1 MAKKKYTPE
10 ATVDLLYNQLMS
22 DYKGDAQAEA
32 ERQRQKS
39 AEKKASGNSTNSST
53 SVQNTLQSPSAVSR
67 GASAVG
73 NIYKAPKRKYTTG
86 KTTNGYTTA
95 RSFAKDQTTKP
106 KTSGTRGIGSAT
118 QEAFERGLSSRTLKE
133 NVGQRPS
140 LTNKKSYTKESDLN
154 DFSRNRSHNQ
164 AKILDKK
171 QAYVQAQRYENDL
184 KKQRAEYDRL
194 REEHPTSEWLK
205 EEGWG
210 ALTNF
215 NSTLASTADWLLP
228 DVITPKAV
236 QNALDYYKKEDE
248 KQQKIVEEVR
258 GGDPLRTIGG
268 NLGVNIIQNIPAMLL
283 APLTAEGTI
292 ATTAGTLLNPETLSQ
307 TGNAITRALY
317 SVARE
322 TGNNPMFWETF
333 LRTAG
338 PTYDKEIESGADP
351 VRATLS
357 ALTNGLLNA
366 QIEIGGGIEKFDPTE
381 TFWKALRRS
390 GEEEGLEEIQQYAV
404 EGLTNKALGSNTAK
418 WFSTKRGEDAVI
430 NPIDMAEQGAYG
442 ALAGG
447 LMGGGRAGVATLS
460 RSLADAE
467 YNRAFPDSKAHTQDL
482 VEQALMQA
490 REGQKS
496 SEAEILATNIQN
508 MMEQGEEVPTV
519 LVRQLHNEVLRA
531 QAENERDFSERKN
544 EGYQQAVSEGR
555 ANTVETQDTEEES
568 RVFRSVADEK
578 AQTYYDTAMD
588 KMGEN
593 ASERSARAI
602 SKLMVGVHT
611 NQDIDTILIDKNAR
625 NAVEE
630 MTGIDLPIKNTDARE
645 ILETRGLANM
655 VANRDNM
662 LQETHNVIRSN
673 MRGREGAVFEKNY
686 DNAVKTIGV
695 ANAPEIYESVFS
707 RFKNAGM
714 VKDSDFDSA
723 YDRIVSPLVQDFG
736 EDLGGRIATVFNRD
750 FAHQAFDAGRQAYI
764 ADEAKTSAREKAVSA
779 ERAGTVTYKHDT
791 ESRLSTRQKN
801 FMTKFAERAKVG
813 IEFYDGTQEG
823 EDDSANG
830 YYENGVI
837 HININSTNKLITV
850 AKHELT
856 HHIKVTAPEMYR
868 KLEDFVIKKWYNNDP
883 DAFDERVLEYQRK
896 WNCSVEVAHEEII
909 ANASEAFFTDRGTI
923 DDAIKFSKKLGHTI
937 HDGIKTLLD
946 TFLDIQ
952 DTDRLGDRG
961 YGEFLKEL
969 NILKDAQRMWLEAL
983 NESVE
988 RGRNNTAEST
998 EADTE
1003 VRRSLKDIG
1012 MTLKD
1017 GNARWTDERIDY
1029 LIDEFGASHNDDYSQ
1044 AYAVLMNPRDFLK
1057 LTLSDERLEQWNRNA
1072 NTEADPETHS
1082 LDTEKLRREHQTPF
1096 LEIWSK
1102 DGTMVQGHE
1111 GRHRMRALLEA
1122 GVKSVPVVIRDTDT
1136 KYTKKPLDSMTL
1148 SSQDFGYDPINNN
1161 AKVTIKDLVPIKE
1174 SNRAEL
1180 VEKFGGEAEVR
1191 FSKKDDQDYL
1201 DAVNRGD
1208 METAQRMVDEQAKKA
1223 GYDSPKVYHG
1233 TPHFGFTQFKDN
1245 AHEVPFIYTSTNRTV
1260 SAHYAGDNNYAFPRP
1275 IGKAYRRGTSIADII
1290 DNAKT
1295 IYGTEYKVM
1304 SRSQKRSRYN
1314 DIRNQ
1319 AIEVADKLD
1328 DFYVKGSWDYE
1339 TDNAIARVADL
1350 FFTIRDGEG
1359 EYDFSNYD
1367 QNNSLKNRLNNMVN
1381 AYKDSRE
1388 IVKQYYDENRD
1399 SLSSGEKKYLSYLLG
1414 YDIGDVAIDIE
1425 YGMLRLMSNED
1436 LLISDLGNVSVPSEL
1451 KDAMDQIHEIGSYE
1465 LFGNVGDN
1473 PFEFDANGGQ
1483 FWALKVPQMG
1493 DGYYDTDSV
1502 SKWALENGYT
1512 SVIMHNIYDYGDK
1525 ADNYVFFN
1533 SSQLKSADPVT
1544 YDDDGNVIPLSERFN
1559 EKNEDIRYSRK
1570 DSDGNTLTEAQAE
1583 YFKDSKARDEDGNL
1597 LVMYHG
1603 SPNRFTIFDIGKA
1616 RPGYYGRGFYF
1627 TDSRSRA
1634 TQYGDP
1640 YTVYLDVKNPLTVGS
1655 KDITRSQ
1662 LKKYIQAIA
1671 DNEDYGLENY
1681 GYGATVDSVLKDVWG
1696 RDDFS
1701 MLQDLNATAVG
1712 DFAEAVKLFND
1723 VNGTDYDGIVTDTE
1737 TVVFRPEQI
1746 KETENKNPSKD
1757 ADIRFSKKADV
1768 EETQTMI
1775 AWHNINSG
1783 NINGVLELGGLA
1795 MPSFALRPSN
1805 MGFSGYGDIS
1815 IIADKRSIDPKA
1827 GKSQMIFGG
1836 DAWTPMFPPVDIK
1849 IDSKVA
1855 ENLRKRFYGILG
1867 FKSSDEL
1874 RKAFVGL
1881 ELPAL
1886 DVDNLAD
1893 QIQRWGD
1900 PYSAYGRND
1909 ALRLAY
1915 VMNGM
1920 GVQMVIPMKQ
1930 GDLRGYDKKFWELVD
1945 ERIPEDVDLYDGN
1958 SMQYEPALREAMYEA
1973 YGREFDERLANLGK
1987 LHLPNPYKKELSF
2000 AEVDNILYSLRAY
2013 RENGIPD
2020 VVDIQALEKALG
2032 EKINEEDYR
2041 LWIDDLFE
2049 GIVEKR
2055 GIRNDK
2061 DLFTPSG
2068 SRRGFDALHY
2078 EYNLANIVKAMKSQS
2093 KQGNTSWLASGSNVK
2108 GASLK
2113 SYNDIEYVR
2122 NDLGRIVSEKT
2133 EEVKALYDQFDE
2145 QVKTLANKV
2154 AKGDPFTG
2162 SEILADVLSHAKTEA
2177 SIFSYLNREYS
2188 YLRTQDHLE
2197 LKPLATDIYEIGQ
2210 LANTLPMEYFEA
2222 KVYREFPLQ
2231 EALAI
2236 VVPDTLD
2243 SKIVSRIKEHNVN
2256 VLTYEAGNDEDRLA
2270 KVNSIEGARFS
2281 KKETD
2286 VNAPTIEYQSTI
2298 RKLEKN
2304 VEGLKAQFKRTNK
2317 KPNPVEA
2324 RRQAGRLIQRHASNM
2339 RIHEDVANTLT
2350 EIYEMY
2356 AKRGAKAF
2364 DDIYAIAERT
2374 AVEIVNNISE
2384 VHFEGQEEYN
2394 QIKDYLRDT
2403 DIVVSEEMK
2412 RNITDFNDFRK
2423 SHFGKLK
2430 LVNGERSNI
2439 DSVYAELSEMFPSQ
2453 FTDEYVNPADQLN
2466 HIADVLDSYAPFYET
2481 LDGTSEE
2488 MQDYVVAIASDLMET
2503 AYNLQKSKTFADK
2516 KYDEKVKA
2524 VKKVREEALA
2534 NKREALSKMR
2544 KRYER
2549 REAKEKQERQEKR
2562 EARRER
2568 KQESEARTR
2577 LLEVARRLSKIKST
2591 EEFERLRDKLIGDL
2605 DLEAKSM
2612 TGKTRMKLEDLERW
2626 YMDQVENNDWFVR
2639 NEALEKKFERLRKTH
2654 ISEMSLEDVQNLT
2667 DILLMLEHK
2676 IRNDKKL
2683 INSQYK
2689 KDVFTASYETSE
2701 GIKQSKGLKFKG
2713 LHKLDNVFVGQTL
2726 SPIRYMRRITGYDE
2740 NNPLMIA
2747 TRELE
2752 NGQNKMLD
2760 YRMRALKSFER
2771 FSSLKFTSHLNGA
2784 RAEEITVDATTMDMK
2799 PTTVKIIPAE
2809 RIWFYLS
2816 SKNADNMRHIV
2827 NGGVRIPDAKLL
2839 KKGKRTEAYDEG
2851 TLVRFSKSQVQEI
2864 IDGMAAEEKAY
2875 ADAVYNYFNNVAPEA
2890 TNAVSEMLDGISIA
2904 KVRNYFPIHVDD
2916 SFLDVEAETI
2926 KRDGT
2931 LEGMGSHKERVQSSK
2946 PAYAEDVS
2954 DMLIK
2959 AIEADAKY
2967 VGLAIPIRNFSKIYG
2982 SSSLESARGE
2992 AQHLELA
2999 GQVENGLT
3007 AQGYNVPAGQEY
3019 GGEESASYRTRTGG
3033 YISVKDAI
3041 RKNWTSD
3048 ALGYIDDFL
3057 GDLQFPQSKVGTVE
3071 KTLRSLTSNYAGAV
3085 LTLNA
3090 SVALKQTASFPT
3102 AGAVLG
3108 WKPLIK
3114 SFGKMGKLD
3123 LEYADSVTPL
3133 LSYRAEGFNFRE
3145 AGDIQNRAGRDNWFK
3160 RIMRM
3165 PAFNWI
3171 QEMDLLT
3178 TRKLFKASEIYVKD
3192 NFPNLAYRGEAYNEK
3207 VAEVFNKVITETQPN
3222 YTVME
3227 RPGHLRSD
3235 STLERTLSMFKTQPY
3250 QNFNIVY
3257 DATGNYLAKRQA
3269 FKDSKTEANRQELKE
3284 ASKSLGRA
3292 VTSQIAQLAT
3302 FAVMTSLWALARGK
3316 DDRWRD
3322 EEGNLS
3328 FASYLKRL
3336 AHDMASGV
3344 ASEFFLGSD
3353 IFTAIDSLISD
3364 SYYYGFSSVT
3374 DSSINDFFNTG
3385 IDMTKLL
3392 QQAWDYALSDDKESI
3407 DTYKIH
3413 KQLEKV
3419 VTEGGRFTGI
3429 PTGNLINLT
3438 NLIYRWACIAQD
3450 GKYVGEYEAMKM
3462 SFSADKYKKALLLE
3476 AYKNDKVAYKKIR
3489 QMMIE
3494 DGFKETTLDNY
3505 IKKNA

>member
-10 ATVDLLYNQLMS
+10 ATIDLLYNQLMS

-86 KTTNGYTTA
+86 KTTHGYTTA

-118 QEAFERGLSSRTLKE
+118 QEAFERGLSSRSLKE
-133 NVGQRPS
+133 NVGQRSS
-140 LTNKKSYTKESDLN
+140 LNNKESRIKESDLN

-210 ALTNF
+210 ALTGF

-248 KQQKIVEEVR
+248 KQQKKVEEVR

-268 NLGVNIIQNIPAMLL
+268 NLGVNIVQNVPAMLL

-686 DNAVKTIGV
+686 DNAMQIIGV

-714 VKDSDFDSA
+714 VRGSDFDSA
-723 YDRIVSPLVQDFG
+723 YDRIVSPLTKDFG
-736 EDLGGRIATVFNRD
+736 EELGGRIALAFNRD

-779 ERAGTVTYKHDT
+779 EYAGTVTYKHDT
-791 ESRLSTRQKN
+791 ESRLSTRQKK
-801 FMTKFAERAKVG
+801 FMTKFAERAKLG

-896 WNCSVEVAHEEII
+896 WNCSVEVAYEEII

-937 HDGIKTLLD
+937 HDGIRSLLD

-983 NESVE
+983 NETVNRT
-988 RGRNNTAEST
+988 RGRNASEAT
-998 EADTE
+998 EAETE

-1208 METAQRMVDEQAKKA
+1208 METAQRMVDEYAKKN
-1223 GYDSPKVYHG
+1223 GYDIKAYHG
-1233 TPHFGFTQFKDN
+1233 TGQKFTKFDRSKQGSNFEGYLEYGNGFYFATSEKDAKAWGNFGKR
-1245 AHEVPFIYTSTNRTV
+1245 YG
-1260 SAHYAGDNNYAFPRP
+1260 GDN
-1275 IGKAYRRGTSIADII
+1275 
-1290 DNAKT
+1290 
-1295 IYGTEYKVM
+1295 VM
-1304 SRSQKRSRYN
+1304 SVYLKADRMLDTKEEAPDWAEHYL
-1314 DIRNQ
+1314 
-1319 AIEVADKLD
+1319 IENGYSVGD
-1328 DFYVKGSWDYE
+1328 
-1339 TDNAIARVADL
+1339 ARFATSNSGRFL
-1350 FFTIRDGEG
+1350 KTLIEG
-1359 EYDFSNYD
+1359 
-1367 QNNSLKNRLNNMVN
+1367 LN
-1381 AYKDSRE
+1381 
-1388 IVKQYYDENRD
+1388 
-1399 SLSSGEKKYLSYLLG
+1399 
-1414 YDIGDVAIDIE
+1414 
-1425 YGMLRLMSNED
+1425 MSNQEVQD
-1436 LLISDLGNVSVPSEL
+1436 LLISKGYDGIKEL
-1451 KDAMDQIHEIGSYE
+1451 YRDGTGQLVVFHPVQI
-1465 LFGNVGDN
+1465 
-1473 PFEFDANGGQ
+1473 
-1483 FWALKVPQMG
+1483 
-1493 DGYYDTDSV
+1493 
-1502 SKWALENGYT
+1502 
-1512 SVIMHNIYDYGDK
+1512 
-1525 ADNYVFFN
+1525 
-1533 SSQLKSADPVT
+1533 KSTDPVT
-1544 YDDDGNVIPLSERFN
+1544 YNDNGEVIPLSKRFT
-1559 EKNEDIRYSRK
+1559 ELTDDIRYSHK
-1570 DSDGNTLTEAQAE
+1570 DSEGRTLTEAQVD
-1583 YFKDSKARDEDGNL
+1583 YFKDSKVRDKDGNL

-1634 TQYGDP
+1634 TQYGNP

-1655 KDITRSQ
+1655 KEITRSQ

-1945 ERIPEDVDLYDGN
+1945 ERIPEDVDIYDGN

-2078 EYNLANIVKAMKSQS
+2078 EYNLENIVKAMKSQS

-2286 VNAPTIEYQSTI
+2286 GNAPTIEYQSTI

-2339 RIHEDVANTLT
+2339 SIHEDVANTLT

>member
-22 DYKGDAQAEA
+22 DYKGDAQVEA

-39 AEKKASGNSTNSST
+39 AEKKASANSTNSST
-53 SVQNTLQSPSAVSR
+53 SAQNTLQSPSAVSR

-86 KTTNGYTTA
+86 GTVHGYTTA

-118 QEAFERGLSSRTLKE
+118 QEAFERGLSSRSLKE
-133 NVGQRPS
+133 NVGQRSS
-140 LTNKKSYTKESDLN
+140 LNNKESRIKESDLN

-210 ALTNF
+210 ALTGY
-215 NSTLASTADWLLP
+215 NSTLASTVDWLLP

-248 KQQKIVEEVR
+248 KQQKKVEEVR

-268 NLGVNIIQNIPAMLL
+268 NLGVNIVQNVPAMLY

-307 TGNAITRALY
+307 TGNVITRALY

-381 TFWKALRRS
+381 TFLQALRRS

-430 NPIDMAEQGAYG
+430 NPIDMAENAAYG

-460 RSLADAE
+460 RSLANAE

-593 ASERSARAI
+593 ASEKSARAI

-645 ILETRGLANM
+645 ILETRGLANL

-673 MRGREGAVFEKNY
+673 MRSREGAVFEKNY

-714 VKDSDFDSA
+714 VRGSDFDSA
-723 YDRIVSPLVQDFG
+723 YDRIVSPLTKDFG
-736 EDLGGRIATVFNRD
+736 EELGGRISLVFNRD

-779 ERAGTVTYKHDT
+779 ENAGTVTYKHDT
-791 ESRLSTRQKN
+791 ESRLSTRQKS

-856 HHIKVTAPEMYR
+856 HHIKVTAPEMHR

-896 WNCSVEVAHEEII
+896 WNLSVEEAYEEII

-937 HDGIKTLLD
+937 HDGIRTLLD

-983 NESVE
+983 DQSVNRT
-988 RGRNNTAEST
+988 RGQNASEVT

-1003 VRRSLKDIG
+1003 VRR
-1012 MTLKD
+1012 
-1017 GNARWTDERIDY
+1017 
-1029 LIDEFGASHNDDYSQ
+1029 
-1044 AYAVLMNPRDFLK
+1044 
-1057 LTLSDERLEQWNRNA
+1057 
-1072 NTEADPETHS
+1072 
-1082 LDTEKLRREHQTPF
+1082 
-1096 LEIWSK
+1096 
-1102 DGTMVQGHE
+1102 
-1111 GRHRMRALLEA
+1111 
-1122 GVKSVPVVIRDTDT
+1122 
-1136 KYTKKPLDSMTL
+1136 
-1148 SSQDFGYDPINNN
+1148 
-1161 AKVTIKDLVPIKE
+1161 
-1174 SNRAEL
+1174 
-1180 VEKFGGEAEVR
+1180 
-1191 FSKKDDQDYL
+1191 SKKDDQDYL

-1208 METAQRMVDEQAKKA
+1208 MKTAQRMVDEEAKKH
-1223 GYDSPKVYHG
+1223 GLTSRLMHG
-1233 TPHFGFTQFKDN
+1233 TNSFGFTTVEYGKGNDHISFFATDSEEVASSYVRPMLDDDEPNTYVRSIGKPIKNRVNEKSPIGDIINALNKVRPSSYKVATEEIIKNETDEQFRYVLEDAKELDRYTLPDKVQDAVEKVANSKDPQE
-1245 AHEVPFIYTSTNRTV
+1245 AISLMDSIKDVHDIYYNDMLFYQATAKLSSLKSNVDLLKRELQWTPDNVGYWEINGRKNFVSSEDVYEEYLDETGSSGRGIYELYASTNNPLTV
-1260 SAHYAGDNNYAFPRP
+1260 YCNGSTWNNIKTTGEMADELGQTATTRQIAKWAYDHGYGTVIFDDVRDTGKYGSPFTNPSTVYAFLEGGDN
-1275 IGKAYRRGTSIADII
+1275 
-1290 DNAKT
+1290 
-1295 IYGTEYKVM
+1295 
-1304 SRSQKRSRYN
+1304 
-1314 DIRNQ
+1314 
-1319 AIEVADKLD
+1319 
-1328 DFYVKGSWDYE
+1328 
-1339 TDNAIARVADL
+1339 
-1350 FFTIRDGEG
+1350 
-1359 EYDFSNYD
+1359 
-1367 QNNSLKNRLNNMVN
+1367 
-1381 AYKDSRE
+1381 
-1388 IVKQYYDENRD
+1388 
-1399 SLSSGEKKYLSYLLG
+1399 
-1414 YDIGDVAIDIE
+1414 
-1425 YGMLRLMSNED
+1425 
-1436 LLISDLGNVSVPSEL
+1436 
-1451 KDAMDQIHEIGSYE
+1451 
-1465 LFGNVGDN
+1465 
-1473 PFEFDANGGQ
+1473 
-1483 FWALKVPQMG
+1483 
-1493 DGYYDTDSV
+1493 
-1502 SKWALENGYT
+1502 
-1512 SVIMHNIYDYGDK
+1512 VI
-1525 ADNYVFFN
+1525 
-1533 SSQLKSADPVT
+1533 KSADPVT
-1544 YDDDGNVIPLSERFN
+1544 YDDNGDVIPLSERFN
-1559 EKNEDIRYSRK
+1559 DKNEDIRYSYKTENEPLPKSRTIPQK
-1570 DSDGNTLTEAQAE
+1570 IKNVLKKIGADKLGIKSLKAPVQISVRDLRTLWYDLNGSQEGERLNAALEKVGNELQRLAGKYTYVSLADALEGTIHYRVDENGKPTSIVLSCKVQNAE
-1583 YFKDSKARDEDGNL
+1583 YDINFDFTTICAKRAPLQKVLERFIKTEGKKNGESLYDELRLDEEGLYTLRAIMEQEGFDVSCIGCFVEQNRYAQQIQSKTVADDWNKAIDEYEKAHGIKITEGFDFQHLDINSLPYSEIQQGFRRYSALMKGQPNTVENKNKALIEAIPYLRKRLSPSDYASIAGQKGMMAMGNGKTNLYNLLKRGQGDSKQSTPFVPYNGEVAL
-1597 LVMYHG
+1597 LPETKKG
-1603 SPNRFTIFDIGKA
+1603 KKIFDYLFGIGGA
-1616 RPGYYGRGFYF
+1616 RAQSASDFQIEYVFDYMQLVGDLSARGLPMHMY
-1627 TDSRSRA
+1627 TKVIECAELLGKCGIKINLSAMCDVDDSVDSEYA
-1634 TQYGDP
+1634 G
-1640 YTVYLDVKNPLTVGS
+1640 
-1655 KDITRSQ
+1655 
-1662 LKKYIQAIA
+1662 LKKVGNKWVYNISDQSI
-1671 DNEDYGLENY
+1671 DYN
-1681 GYGATVDSVLKDVWG
+1681 K
-1696 RDDFS
+1696 
-1701 MLQDLNATAVG
+1701 
-1712 DFAEAVKLFND
+1712 AVKLQRQEGYSKNIGIIMVVLSKQHMLKSLSDND
-1723 VNGTDYDGIVTDTE
+1723 VRYIIGYHSSKMPA
-1737 TVVFRPEQI
+1737 VV
-1746 KETENKNPSKD
+1746 
-1757 ADIRFSKKADV
+1757 AKA
-1768 EETQTMI
+1768 
-1775 AWHNINSG
+1775 
-1783 NINGVLELGGLA
+1783 
-1795 MPSFALRPSN
+1795 SN
-1805 MGFSGYGDIS
+1805 MGRATDYTKINKTNRLNDRGRALFDE
-1815 IIADKRSIDPKA
+1815 AMKRAK
-1827 GKSQMIFGG
+1827 GKT
-1836 DAWTPMFPPVDIK
+1836 D
-1849 IDSKVA
+1849 
-1855 ENLRKRFYGILG
+1855 
-1867 FKSSDEL
+1867 
-1874 RKAFVGL
+1874 
-1881 ELPAL
+1881 L
-1886 DVDNLAD
+1886 D
-1893 QIQRWGD
+1893 R
-1900 PYSAYGRND
+1900 YKD
-1909 ALRLAY
+1909 ALRIFDDLIQQDK
-1915 VMNGM
+1915 M
-1920 GVQMVIPMKQ
+1920 GDADVRRGNEYTRYMSSYKNNTADFDVYSDIKKTNDARATADNYIKYCMDNDLVPMYFPFAFHENYYKCEVYDYNVYDNVSGEYAPMEAVQNIYP
-1930 GDLRGYDKKFWELVD
+1930 DLNIASGETDTKKFMARINRMLKAQNEKNKILEPKYQAVERKAIEKLSITGNDYMDMESSGIDQAELTHRVD
-1945 ERIPEDVDLYDGN
+1945 MTE
-1958 SMQYEPALREAMYEA
+1958 
-1973 YGREFDERLANLGK
+1973 
-1987 LHLPNPYKKELSF
+1987 
-2000 AEVDNILYSLRAY
+2000 
-2013 RENGIPD
+2013 EN
-2020 VVDIQALEKALG
+2020 LEKAR
-2032 EKINEEDYR
+2032 K
-2041 LWIDDLFE
+2041 
-2049 GIVEKR
+2049 
-2055 GIRNDK
+2055 
-2061 DLFTPSG
+2061 
-2068 SRRGFDALHY
+2068 
-2078 EYNLANIVKAMKSQS
+2078 
-2093 KQGNTSWLASGSNVK
+2093 
-2108 GASLK
+2108 SLK
-2113 SYNDIEYVR
+2113 
-2122 NDLGRIVSEKT
+2122 EK
-2133 EEVKALYDQFDE
+2133 
-2145 QVKTLANKV
+2145 
-2154 AKGDPFTG
+2154 
-2162 SEILADVLSHAKTEA
+2162 
-2177 SIFSYLNREYS
+2177 
-2188 YLRTQDHLE
+2188 E
-2197 LKPLATDIYEIGQ
+2197 LDAT
-2210 LANTLPMEYFEA
+2210 
-2222 KVYREFPLQ
+2222 
-2231 EALAI
+2231 
-2236 VVPDTLD
+2236 
-2243 SKIVSRIKEHNVN
+2243 
-2256 VLTYEAGNDEDRLA
+2256 
-2270 KVNSIEGARFS
+2270 
-2281 KKETD
+2281 
-2286 VNAPTIEYQSTI
+2286 TIEYQSTI
-2298 RKLEKN
+2298 RKLEKD
-2304 VEGLKAQFKRTNK
+2304 VAGLKAEFKRTNK
-2317 KPNPVEA
+2317 KPNPVETKK
-2324 RRQAGRLIQRHASNM
+2324 QAGRLLQRHASNM
-2339 RIHEDVANTLT
+2339 SIHEDVANTLT

-2384 VHFEGQEEYN
+2384 VHFEGQEEYK

-2439 DSVYAELSEMFPSQ
+2439 DSVYEELSEMFPSQ

-2488 MQDYVVAIASDLMET
+2488 MQDYVVAVASDLMET
-2503 AYNLQKSKTFADK
+2503 AYNLQNKKTFADK

-2524 VKKVREEALA
+2524 VKKAREEALA

-2864 IDGMAAEEKAY
+2864 IDGMVAEEKAY

>member
-10 ATVDLLYNQLMS
+10 ATVDLLYNRLMD

-32 ERQRQKS
+32 ERQRQRS
-39 AEKKASGNSTNSST
+39 AEGKKNQYTYTNAKSTNSST
-53 SVQNTLQSPSAVSR
+53 GTGNTLQSSSTLSR

-86 KTTNGYTTA
+86 GTVHGSYKG

-118 QEAFERGLSSRTLKE
+118 QEAFERGLSSRSLKE
-133 NVGQRPS
+133 NVGQRSS
-140 LTNKKSYTKESDLN
+140 LNNKESRIKESNLN

-194 REEHPTSEWLK
+194 REKHPTSEWLK

-236 QNALDYYKKEDE
+236 QNALDYYKREDE
-248 KQQKIVEEVR
+248 KQQKKVEEVR

-268 NLGVNIIQNIPAMLL
+268 NLGVNIVQNVPAMLL

-366 QIEIGGGIEKFDPTE
+366 QIEVGGGIEKFDPTE

-390 GEEEGLEEIQQYAV
+390 GEEEGLEEVQQYAV

-496 SEAEILATNIQN
+496 SEAEILASNIQN

-531 QAENERDFSERKN
+531 QAENERDFSERKT

-714 VKDSDFDSA
+714 VRGSDFDSA
-723 YDRIVSPLVQDFG
+723 YDRIVSPLTKDFG
-736 EDLGGRIATVFNRD
+736 EDLGGRIALVFNRD

-779 ERAGTVTYKHDT
+779 ENAGTVTYKHDT
-791 ESRLSTRQKN
+791 ESRLSTRQKS

-837 HININSTNKLITV
+837 HININSTNKLVTV

-896 WNCSVEVAHEEII
+896 WNCSVEEAYEEII

-937 HDGIKTLLD
+937 HDGIRTLLD

-988 RGRNNTAEST
+988 RGKNNTAEAT

-1029 LIDEFGASHNDDYSQ
+1029 LIDEFGASNPDYSR

-1057 LTLSDERLEQWNRNA
+1057 LTLSDEELNNWNERSA
-1072 NTEADPETHS
+1072 KVDPIYGDQRWLFRK
-1082 LDTEKLRREHQTPF
+1082 LDTEELKNEKQTPF
-1096 LEIWSK
+1096 LEIYSK

-1136 KYTKKPLDSMTL
+1136 KYTKKPLESMTL
-1148 SSQDFGYDPINNN
+1148 SSQDFGYDPVNNG
-1161 AKVTIKDLVPIKE
+1161 AEITIKDLVPIKE
-1174 SNRAEL
+1174 SNRDEL
-1180 VEKFGGEAEVR
+1180 IEKFGGEAEVR

-1223 GYDSPKVYHG
+1223 GYDVKAYHG
-1233 TPHFGFTQFKDN
+1233 TSNFGFTKFSTRDNNGNRIETENGKVFGNGFYFTDNKDVAEKRYAN
-1245 AHEVPFIYTSTNRTV
+1245 VLSRSRLVDGEWVTEKTNRGVYNVYLNLGNNYVLDWNDTKGMSQRDFDRLLRDIWKDHNSLTIKNVRDGIDITSTVYVVEMT
-1260 SAHYAGDNNYAFPRP
+1260 PE
-1275 IGKAYRRGTSIADII
+1275 
-1290 DNAKT
+1290 NAEQYWDT
-1295 IYGTEYKVM
+1295 AWSS
-1304 SRSQKRSRYN
+1304 SR
-1314 DIRNQ
+1314 I
-1319 AIEVADKLD
+1319 
-1328 DFYVKGSWDYE
+1328 
-1339 TDNAIARVADL
+1339 
-1350 FFTIRDGEG
+1350 
-1359 EYDFSNYD
+1359 
-1367 QNNSLKNRLNNMVN
+1367 
-1381 AYKDSRE
+1381 
-1388 IVKQYYDENRD
+1388 
-1399 SLSSGEKKYLSYLLG
+1399 
-1414 YDIGDVAIDIE
+1414 
-1425 YGMLRLMSNED
+1425 
-1436 LLISDLGNVSVPSEL
+1436 
-1451 KDAMDQIHEIGSYE
+1451 
-1465 LFGNVGDN
+1465 
-1473 PFEFDANGGQ
+1473 
-1483 FWALKVPQMG
+1483 
-1493 DGYYDTDSV
+1493 
-1502 SKWALENGYT
+1502 
-1512 SVIMHNIYDYGDK
+1512 
-1525 ADNYVFFN
+1525 
-1533 SSQLKSADPVT
+1533 KSADPVT
-1544 YDDDGNVIPLSERFN
+1544 YDDNGNVIPLSERFN
-1559 EKNEDIRYSRK
+1559 DKNEDIRYSHK
-1570 DSDGNTLTEAQAE
+1570 DSDGRTLTEAQVD
-1583 YFKDSKARDEDGNL
+1583 YFKDSKARDKDGNL

-1634 TQYGDP
+1634 TQYGNP

-1655 KDITRSQ
+1655 KEITRSQ

-1874 RKAFVGL
+1874 RKAFAGL

-1987 LHLPNPYKKELSF
+1987 LHLPNPYKEELSF
-2000 AEVDNILYSLRAY
+2000 AEVDNILYALRAY

-2078 EYNLANIVKAMKSQS
+2078 EYNLENIVKAMKSQS
-2093 KQGNTSWLASGSNVK
+2093 KQGNTSWLANGSNVK

-2286 VNAPTIEYQSTI
+2286 GNAKTIEYQSTI

-2324 RRQAGRLIQRHASNM
+2324 RRQAGRLIKRHASNM

-2488 MQDYVVAIASDLMET
+2488 MQDYVVAVASDLMET
-2503 AYNLQKSKTFADK
+2503 AYNLQNKKTFADK

-2524 VKKVREEALA
+2524 VKKAREEALA

>member
-10 ATVDLLYNQLMS
+10 ATIDLLYNQLMS

-53 SVQNTLQSPSAVSR
+53 SAQNTLQSPSAVSR

-86 KTTNGYTTA
+86 GTVHGNTKG

-118 QEAFERGLSSRTLKE
+118 QEAFERGLSSRSLKE
-133 NVGQRPS
+133 NAGQRSS
-140 LTNKKSYTKESDLN
+140 LSNKKSYVKESDLS
-154 DFSRNRSHNQ
+154 DISRNRSHNQ

-171 QAYVQAQRYENDL
+171 QAYVQAQRYENEL

-210 ALTNF
+210 ALTGF

-248 KQQKIVEEVR
+248 KQQKKVEEVR

-268 NLGVNIIQNIPAMLL
+268 NLGVNIVQNVPAMLY

-496 SEAEILATNIQN
+496 SEAEILASNIQN

-531 QAENERDFSERKN
+531 QAENERDFSERKT

-630 MTGIDLPIKNTDARE
+630 MTGINLPIKNTEARE
-645 ILETRGLANM
+645 ILETRGLTNM

-673 MRGREGAVFEKNY
+673 MRSREGAVFEKNY

-714 VKDSDFDSA
+714 VRGSDFDSA
-723 YDRIVSPLVQDFG
+723 YDRIVSPLTKDFG
-736 EDLGGRIATVFNRD
+736 EELGGRIALVFNRD

-779 ERAGTVTYKHDT
+779 ENAGTVTYKHDT
-791 ESRLSTRQKN
+791 ESRLSTRQKS

-837 HININSTNKLITV
+837 HININSTNKLVTV

-896 WNCSVEVAHEEII
+896 WNCSVEEAYEEII

-937 HDGIKTLLD
+937 HDGIRTLLD

-988 RGRNNTAEST
+988 RGKNNTAEAT

-1029 LIDEFGASHNDDYSQ
+1029 LIDEFGASNPDYSR

-1057 LTLSDERLEQWNRNA
+1057 LTLSDEELNNWNERSA
-1072 NTEADPETHS
+1072 KVDPIYGDQRWLFRK
-1082 LDTEKLRREHQTPF
+1082 LDTEELKNEKQTPF
-1096 LEIWSK
+1096 LEIYSK

-1136 KYTKKPLDSMTL
+1136 KYTKKPLGSMTL
-1148 SSQDFGYDPINNN
+1148 SSQDFGYDPVNNG
-1161 AKVTIKDLVPIKE
+1161 AEITIKDLVPVKE

-1191 FSKKDDQDYL
+1191 FSKKDDKTYM

-1208 METAQRMVDEQAKKA
+1208 METAQEMVDEEAKKH
-1223 GYDSPKVYHG
+1223 GLTSRLMHG
-1233 TPHFGFTQFKDN
+1233 TNSFGFTTVEYGKGDDHISFFATDSE
-1245 AHEVPFIYTSTNRTV
+1245 EVASSYVRPMLDDDEPNTYVRSIGKPIKNRV
-1260 SAHYAGDNNYAFPRP
+1260 NEHSP
-1275 IGKAYRRGTSIADII
+1275 IGDII
-1290 DNAKT
+1290 DALNKVRPSSYKVATEEIIKNETDEQFRYVLEDAKELDRYT
-1295 IYGTEYKVM
+1295 LPDKVQDVIEKVANSKDPQEAISLMDSIKDVHDIYYNDMLFYQATAKLSSLKSSVDLLKRELQWTPDNVGYWEINGHKNFVSSEDVYEEYLDETGLSGRGIYELYASTNNPLTVYCNGSTWNNIKTTGEMADDLGQTATTRQIAKWAYDHGYGTV
-1304 SRSQKRSRYN
+1304 
-1314 DIRNQ
+1314 IF
-1319 AIEVADKLD
+1319 D
-1328 DFYVKGSWDYE
+1328 DVRDTGKYGSP
-1339 TDNAIARVADL
+1339 
-1350 FFTIRDGEG
+1350 FTNPSTVYAFLEG
-1359 EYDFSNYD
+1359 
-1367 QNNSLKNRLNNMVN
+1367 
-1381 AYKDSRE
+1381 
-1388 IVKQYYDENRD
+1388 
-1399 SLSSGEKKYLSYLLG
+1399 
-1414 YDIGDVAIDIE
+1414 
-1425 YGMLRLMSNED
+1425 
-1436 LLISDLGNVSVPSEL
+1436 
-1451 KDAMDQIHEIGSYE
+1451 
-1465 LFGNVGDN
+1465 GDN
-1473 PFEFDANGGQ
+1473 
-1483 FWALKVPQMG
+1483 
-1493 DGYYDTDSV
+1493 
-1502 SKWALENGYT
+1502 
-1512 SVIMHNIYDYGDK
+1512 VI
-1525 ADNYVFFN
+1525 
-1533 SSQLKSADPVT
+1533 KSADPVT
-1544 YDDDGNVIPLSERFN
+1544 YDDNGNVIPLSERFN
-1559 EKNEDIRYSRK
+1559 DKNENIRYSHK
-1570 DSDGNTLTEAQAE
+1570 DSDGRTLTEAQVD
-1583 YFKDSKARDEDGNL
+1583 YFKDSKARDKDGNL

-1634 TQYGDP
+1634 TQYGNP

-1655 KDITRSQ
+1655 KEITRSQ

-1874 RKAFVGL
+1874 RKAFAGL

-1987 LHLPNPYKKELSF
+1987 LHLPNPYKEELSF
-2000 AEVDNILYSLRAY
+2000 AEVDNILYALRAY

-2078 EYNLANIVKAMKSQS
+2078 EYNLENIVKAMKSQS
-2093 KQGNTSWLASGSNVK
+2093 KQGNTSWLANGSNVK

-2286 VNAPTIEYQSTI
+2286 GNAKTIEYQSTI

-2324 RRQAGRLIQRHASNM
+2324 RRQAGRLIKRHASNM

>member
-32 ERQRQKS
+32 ERQRQRS
-39 AEKKASGNSTNSST
+39 AEGKKNQYTYTNANSTNSST

-86 KTTNGYTTA
+86 GTVHGNTKG

-118 QEAFERGLSSRTLKE
+118 QEAFERGLSSRSLKE
-133 NVGQRPS
+133 NAGQRSS
-140 LTNKKSYTKESDLN
+140 LSNKKSYVKESDLN

-236 QNALDYYKKEDE
+236 QNALDYYKREDE
-248 KQQKIVEEVR
+248 KQQKKVEEVR

-268 NLGVNIIQNIPAMLL
+268 NLGVNIVQNVPAMLL

-366 QIEIGGGIEKFDPTE
+366 QIEVGGGIEKFDPTE

-390 GEEEGLEEIQQYAV
+390 GEEEGLEEVQQYAV

-714 VKDSDFDSA
+714 VRGSDFDSA
-723 YDRIVSPLVQDFG
+723 YDRIVSPLTKDFG
-736 EDLGGRIATVFNRD
+736 EELGGRISLVFNRD

-791 ESRLSTRQKN
+791 ESRLSTRQKK
-801 FMTKFAERAKVG
+801 FMTEFAKRAKLG

-883 DAFDERVLEYQRK
+883 DAFDERILEYQRK
-896 WNCSVEVAHEEII
+896 WNCSVEVAYEEII

-937 HDGIKTLLD
+937 HDGIRTLLD

-983 NESVE
+983 DQSVNRA
-988 RGRNNTAEST
+988 RGQNASGTT

-1017 GNARWTDERIDY
+1017 GNARWTDERIDR
-1029 LIDEFGASHNDDYSQ
+1029 LIDEFGASNPDYSQ

-1057 LTLSDERLEQWNRNA
+1057 LTLADEKLDEWNEASSSDNPAYSNYFRKL
-1072 NTEADPETHS
+1072 NTED
-1082 LDTEKLRREHQTPF
+1082 LKNEKQTPF
-1096 LEIWSK
+1096 LTIYSK

-1136 KYTKKPLDSMTL
+1136 KYTKKPMGSMTL
-1148 SSQDFGYDPINNN
+1148 SAQDFGYDPVNNN

-1208 METAQRMVDEQAKKA
+1208 METAQRMVDEYAKKA
-1223 GYDSPKVYHG
+1223 GYDVKAYHG
-1233 TPHFGFTQFKDN
+1233 TSNFGFTKFSTRDNNGNRIETENGRVFGDGFYFTDNKDVAEKRYAN
-1245 AHEVPFIYTSTNRTV
+1245 VLSRSRLVDGEWVTEKTNRGVYNVYLNLGNNYVLDWNDTKGMSQRDFDRLLRDIWKDHNSLTIKNVRDGIDITSTVYVVEMT
-1260 SAHYAGDNNYAFPRP
+1260 PE
-1275 IGKAYRRGTSIADII
+1275 
-1290 DNAKT
+1290 NAEQYWDT
-1295 IYGTEYKVM
+1295 AWSS
-1304 SRSQKRSRYN
+1304 SR
-1314 DIRNQ
+1314 I
-1319 AIEVADKLD
+1319 
-1328 DFYVKGSWDYE
+1328 
-1339 TDNAIARVADL
+1339 
-1350 FFTIRDGEG
+1350 
-1359 EYDFSNYD
+1359 
-1367 QNNSLKNRLNNMVN
+1367 
-1381 AYKDSRE
+1381 
-1388 IVKQYYDENRD
+1388 
-1399 SLSSGEKKYLSYLLG
+1399 
-1414 YDIGDVAIDIE
+1414 
-1425 YGMLRLMSNED
+1425 
-1436 LLISDLGNVSVPSEL
+1436 
-1451 KDAMDQIHEIGSYE
+1451 
-1465 LFGNVGDN
+1465 
-1473 PFEFDANGGQ
+1473 
-1483 FWALKVPQMG
+1483 
-1493 DGYYDTDSV
+1493 
-1502 SKWALENGYT
+1502 
-1512 SVIMHNIYDYGDK
+1512 
-1525 ADNYVFFN
+1525 
-1533 SSQLKSADPVT
+1533 KSADPVT
-1544 YDDDGNVIPLSERFN
+1544 YDDNGNVIPLSERFN
-1559 EKNEDIRYSRK
+1559 DKNEDIRYSHK
-1570 DSDGNTLTEAQAE
+1570 DSDGRTLTEAQVD
-1583 YFKDSKARDEDGNL
+1583 YFKDSKARDKDGNL

-1634 TQYGDP
+1634 TQYGNP

-1655 KDITRSQ
+1655 KEITRSQ

-1874 RKAFVGL
+1874 RKAFAGL

-1987 LHLPNPYKKELSF
+1987 LHLPNPYKEELSF
-2000 AEVDNILYSLRAY
+2000 AEVDNILYALRAY

-2078 EYNLANIVKAMKSQS
+2078 EYNLENIVKAMKSQS
-2093 KQGNTSWLASGSNVK
+2093 KQGNTSWLANGSNVK

-2286 VNAPTIEYQSTI
+2286 GNAPTIEYQSTI

-2324 RRQAGRLIQRHASNM
+2324 RRQAGKLIQRHASNM
-2339 RIHEDVANTLT
+2339 SIHEDVANTLT

-2488 MQDYVVAIASDLMET
+2488 MQDYVVAVASDLMET
-2503 AYNLQKSKTFADK
+2503 AYNLQNKKTFADK

-2524 VKKVREEALA
+2524 VKKAREEALA

-3385 IDMTKLL
+3385 MDMTKLL